1 VLPKL
6 RLATPLTLQTDKGY
20 DALRRKEYESLA
32 LAEKSNVSGVSICS
46 MFGVIPLKSFMDAKD
61 NIET

>member
-6 RLATPLTLQTDKGY
+6 RLTTPLTVQTDKGY
-20 DALRRKEYESLA
+20 DARRRKEYELLA
-32 LAEKSNVSGVSICS
+32 FLEKPNVSCVWICS